1 MTPFRPTIACGLT
14 LVCLILM
21 HASVFAQPANPALA
35 VSTKRALDTYLR
47 TGPQAKEI
55 GDGSSSA
62 NWGILRKIGIPDLLD
77 QAPLQVG
84 DWDTVWAPVNT
95 ELEKRGFSSLDPL
108 EALTWVEETRKEPA
122 RFLRLLASRGLIDAR
137 VPKDRQRGEAL
148 RESLLSISRKLGEVR
163 ANVRFERSGWSF
175 TGTASLVPSQRVVRI
190 ALSGS
195 QPCADTGRARTANLA
210 IKGRLFLDK
219 SVPEGI
225 KVQILEDVFSSTGC
239 EETIKGRI
247 AQMVEISLGGEA
259 RVSGNLIIDV
269 KDDVLTGRLQLDI
282 AYRPEG
288 DSLQTGHGTYSL
300 RGSLRRDGTAHATL
314 TPVSTSGSR
323 GLREALAKAGSM
335 EGQISMGQG
344 AGGILMP
351 LFRGSLG
358 WRASK

>member
-1 MTPFRPTIACGLT
+1 MILSRALLFCGLA
-14 LVCLILM
+14 LI
-21 HASVFAQPANPALA
+21 SVLGMAGPTCAQPSNPALS
-35 VSTKRALDTYLR
+35 VSTKRTLDAYLR
-47 TGPQAKEI
+47 NGPEASEI
-55 GDGSSSA
+55 GDGSSAA
-62 NWGILRKIGIPDLLD
+62 NWGILRKLGIPDFLD

-84 DWDTVWAPVNT
+84 DWDNIWAPIVS
-95 ELEKRGFSSLDPL
+95 ELEKRGFGALDPL

-122 RFLRLLASRGLIDAR
+122 RFLRLLASRGLIDVR

-148 RESLLSISRKLGEVR
+148 REALVTVGKKLEEVR

-175 TGTASLVPSQRVVRI
+175 TGTVSLVPAQRMVRL

-210 IKGRLFLDK
+210 VKGRLFLDK
-219 SVPEGI
+219 SSPEGI
-225 KVQILEDVFSSTGC
+225 KVQVLEHSFSSTGC

-247 AQMVEISLGGEA
+247 AQMLALSLGGEA
-259 RVSGNLIIDV
+259 RVSGNLIVDI

-288 DSLQTGHGTYSL
+288 EALQTGHGTYSL
-300 RGSLRRDGTAHATL
+300 RGSIRKDGTAHATL
-314 TPVSTSGSR
+314 TPISTSGSR
-323 GLREALAKAGSM
+323 ILRESLAKAGSL